1 VAESGNADNGA
12 LPELLGRA
20 GRGDGEAFGEVYR
33 RFSPRVFGLCL
44 HLLGS
49 REDAE
54 DATSEVFLRVRAAL
68 NGYDRSVPFG
78 AWASSIATN
87 HCLDRLRRR
96 SREIRLFDAEPID
109 DAATAAGP
117 SPLEELMAEEER
129 GTLLR
134 ALAALPDRY
143 RVPIALRYHA
153 ELTYAEI
160 ADRLGLTRE
169 AVAVNL
175 FRAKQKLRRALVR
188 RPGETP

>member
-1 VAESGNADNGA
+1 MAESGNADNGA

-20 GRGDGEAFGEVYR
+20 GRGDGDAFGEVYR

-68 NGYDRSVPFG
+68 DRYDRSVPFG
-78 AWASSIATN
+78 AWARSIATN

-96 SREIRLFDAEPID
+96 SRETRLFDAELHE
-109 DAATAAGP
+109 DAVTAGGP
-117 SPLEELMAEEER
+117 SPLEEVMAEEER
-129 GTLLR
+129 GALLS

-143 RVPIALRYHA
+143 RVPLALRYHA

-160 ADRLGLTRE
+160 ARQLGLTRE

-175 FRAKQKLRRALVR
+175 FRAKQRLRRALMQR
-188 RPGETP
+188 TGETP